1 LKCRDL
7 IRELSDY
14 LDGGVDAATLGHI
27 EHHLAACEDCK
38 LIVNQT
44 KMAIELF
51 CDSQPVELPTEVR
64 ARLHEALRQKM
75 QESLR

>member
-1 LKCRDL
+1 MTCQDL

-14 LDGGVDAATLGHI
+14 LDGAVDASTLGQI

-44 KMAIELF
+44 KMAIERF

-64 ARLHEALRQKM
+64 ARLHEALRRKM

>member
-1 LKCRDL
+1 MNCQDV

-14 LDGGVDAATLGHI
+14 LDGGVDAATLEQI
-27 EHHLAACEDCK
+27 EHHLAACEECK
-38 LIVNQT
+38 LIVDQT

-75 QESLR
+75 QESLS

>member
-1 LKCRDL
+1 MTCQDV

-14 LDGGVDAATLGHI
+14 LDGEAETPTLEQI

-51 CDSQPVELPTEVR
+51 CDSQPVELPMEVR
-64 ARLHEALRQKM
+64 DRLHEALRRKM
-75 QESLR
+75 QESLT